1 MRRLTRLLFF
11 GAFIFLF
18 SVGQTIAFYTDWLWF
33 QEVGYTGVFTTI
45 LGVKLLLA
53 LLSGGLFF
61 LVPYLNMTFAARRPS
76 RGVPFFD
83 YENVL
88 QLPSPELI
96 DPLVRRLLAPACIV
110 LALILGPQGAGQW
123 ENALLFINAVPFGL

>member
-1 MRRLTRLLFF
+1 MRRVTRLLFF
-11 GAFIFLF
+11 GAFILLF

-61 LVPYLNMTFAARRPS
+61 LVLYLNLIFAARRPS
-76 RGVPFFD
+76 RGVPFFN

-88 QLPSPELI
+88 ELPNPELI
-96 DPLVRRLLAPACIV
+96 DPLVRQLRRGRQDPLHQLVRVPGHTRSSSRRP
-110 LALILGPQGAGQW
+110 LNLG
-123 ENALLFINAVPFGL
+123 V